1 MRLQQAFGAYHVQLI
16 SPSTPTATLSFSLK
30 KNHNINLNNYF
41 SNGVFFLT
49 NIYTDLNLTHGI
61 AYEAAPFIGIES
73 TYNSLMP
80 CYSKTQN
87 SNLSP
92 LILYTLYISKYRCF
106 TKIGA
111 WVSVTTF
118 FHVKFNH

>member
-1 MRLQQAFGAYHVQLI
+1 MG
-16 SPSTPTATLSFSLK
+16 
-30 KNHNINLNNYF
+30 
-41 SNGVFFLT
+41 FFLT

-87 SNLSP
+87 SNFSP

>member
-41 SNGVFFLT
+41 SNGYFFL
-49 NIYTDLNLTHGI
+49 DLNLTHGI

-92 LILYTLYISKYRCF
+92 LILYTLYI
-106 TKIGA
+106 
-111 WVSVTTF
+111 
-118 FHVKFNH
+118 